1 MDIKKLIKDKRENLK
16 DVSIKSYIS
25 SLKILNDN
33 KEIINL
39 DYLLDFENIKKKLSS
54 KKTTTIRNYLTA
66 ILVVLDAL
74 HDSKFENV
82 LKKYREYLEELTKN
96 LNDFLKSNEKTES
109 QKKNWTTLLKL
120 KKVVKNYLNDINE
133 RDLKNKGELNKKD
146 RELLKL
152 AIVGL
157 LYTDMAPKRLDYA
170 PMLII
175 NNKKDIKP
183 DKNYLLN
190 LGRNK
195 KYFVIQEFKTSN
207 QYGKQEVLI
216 SKKLNTILNIYL
228 KHHEEDSF
236 LLDSK
241 GKPLTA
247 NGLGKLITKVF
258 LPLDKK
264 ITLNIIR
271 HITISESLDL
281 DLIRKQQ
288 KLAEDMNHNSNTQ
301 IDYAKN

>member
-74 HDSKFENV
+74 NDSKFENV

>member
-1 MDIKKLIKDKRENLK
+1 M
-16 DVSIKSYIS
+16 
-25 SLKILNDN
+25 
-33 KEIINL
+33 
-39 DYLLDFENIKKKLSS
+39 
-54 KKTTTIRNYLTA
+54 
-66 ILVVLDAL
+66 VVLDAL
-74 HDSKFENV
+74 NDSKFENV
-82 LKKYREYLEELTKN
+82 LKKYREYLEELTKQ
-96 LNDFLKSNEKTES
+96 LNNFLKSNEKTIS
-109 QKKNWTTLLKL
+109 QKQNWTTLLKL
-120 KKVVKNYLNDINE
+120 KKVVKNYISDINE

-170 PMLII
+170 PMMII

-195 KYFVIQEFKTSN
+195 KYFIIQEFKTSN

-228 KHHEEDSF
+228 KHHEKESF